1 MTVRNNRESPA
12 ERDDD
17 RETSCYWEE
26 EEDLGRRLRRKGYV
40 HSQVLRI
47 REEDSHVGQDLLDDV
62 LKAGAGV
69 DHNNNYGLM
78 IKNMVAA
85 AASSSPVIMND
96 RVVVLLTRPLL
107 PSSPL
112 SRKTTVNYNHSRG

>member
-1 MTVRNNRESPA
+1 MTVRNNRESPG
-12 ERDDD
+12 E
-17 RETSCYWEE
+17 
-26 EEDLGRRLRRKGYV
+26 RKGYV

-85 AASSSPVIMND
+85 AAASSSPVIMND

-112 SRKTTVNYNHSRG
+112 SRKTTVN

>member
-12 ERDDD
+12 ERDHD

-26 EEDLGRRLRRKGYV
+26 EDLERRLRRKGYV
-40 HSQVLRI
+40 HSQVMRI
-47 REEDSHVGQDLLDDV
+47 REEDSHMGQDLLDDV
-62 LKAGAGV
+62 LKAGAGAGV
-69 DHNNNYGLM
+69 DHNNYGLM
-78 IKNMVAA
+78 IKNMVA

-112 SRKTTVNYNHSRG
+112 SRKTTVN